1 MSLPGRDEPEGSAF
15 VDPGEHRRAKHEGC
29 LVSPGAVVATRLVQ
43 PRPVHLASYR
53 AALAR
58 GWCADNLAGPDGPV
72 RERARLDADPAA
84 FLALCDDPQA
94 FGGPVTL
101 PDGSLVAR
109 IPSRRWWIW
118 ADHNDDD
125 NDSHHVAD
133 AFAGSIGLRWAAGL
147 GPLPPHV
154 LGHIGY
160 SVVPWQR
167 QQGHAT
173 RALGLVL
180 PHARAL
186 GLLEVEITTD
196 TDNAVSQRV
205 ITANG
210 GVLVGPFEKGAAYGS
225 KPGLRFVIA
234 L

>member
-1 MSLPGRDEPEGSAF
+1 MNGRASG
-15 VDPGEHRRAKHEGC
+15 
-29 LVSPGAVVATRLVQ
+29 ATRLVA
-43 PRPVHLASYR
+43 PATVHLAAYR

-58 GWCADNLAGPDGPV
+58 GWCADNLAGPDGPAK
-72 RERARLDADPAA
+72 ELARLDADPAA

-94 FGGPVTL
+94 LGGPVTL
-101 PDGSLVAR
+101 PDGSQVAR

-118 ADHNDDD
+118 ASRSD
-125 NDSHHVAD
+125 NDSDRAAD
-133 AFAGSIGLRWAAGL
+133 GFAGSIGLRWAADL

-160 SVVPWQR
+160 TVVPWHR

-173 RALGLVL
+173 RALGQML

-186 GLLEVEITTD
+186 GLRDVEITTD
-196 TDNAVSQRV
+196 TDNQVSQRV

-210 GVLVGPFEKGAAYGS
+210 GVLVGPFEKGAAYGK
-225 KPGLRFVIA
+225 KPGLRFVIT